1 MRNQKTNLLQFV
13 YFHQNQH
20 IIRLKIDL
28 NYAELGTIKHKK
40 CILIIGH
47 LVGFL
52 QNQRKLLTFINYGS
66 EKTKILN
73 NDPKMASKS
82 RPCCSK
88 FRSKISWNS
97 CHFTKIFCLRRGLV
111 SALHWPKIC
120 FEQLWSQNRHQKWK
134 LPYIYTYQNST

>member
-1 MRNQKTNLLQFV
+1 MRNHKTNSSIL
-13 YFHQNQH
+13 H
-20 IIRLKIDL
+20 ILSIKISISWGW
-28 NYAELGTIKHKK
+28 NWPKYAELGSIRHEK

-134 LPYIYTYQNST
+134 LPYIYTYQK

>member
-1 MRNQKTNLLQFV
+1 MRNHKTNSSIL
-13 YFHQNQH
+13 H
-20 IIRLKIDL
+20 ILSIKTAYHEDEIDL

-73 NDPKMASKS
+73 NDPKNGIQITTML
-82 RPCCSK
+82 
-88 FRSKISWNS
+88 F
-97 CHFTKIFCLRRGLV
+97 
-111 SALHWPKIC
+111 
-120 FEQLWSQNRHQKWK
+120 
-134 LPYIYTYQNST
+134 